1 MLRLPGCSASPE
13 FPYSL
18 TLCVFIQNF
27 GWPAFICWVWTK
39 HTVTPQAPHLPSFY
53 AQRILRGQINH
64 RTGFFQISTFKLP
77 RIFIKTFCAFKTLL
91 PTWRFARVGISGYE
105 FLDKIHLLD
114 SDSFYF
120 VAGYSW
126 IWISFCHSIADNFGF
141 RYKNFENPIQR
152 VPDWIQVSKI
162 VSVWSWIGY
171 NFQKSDPYDLGLDT
185 NSKCWICI
193 QWMWIQLFENVSVS
207 ICKIQ

>member
-64 RTGFFQISTFKLP
+64 RTVFFQISTFKLP

-126 IWISFCHSIADNFGF
+126 IWISFCHSIANNFGF
-141 RYKNFENPIQR
+141 RYKKFEKLYPKSSRLDISFKNRIR
-152 VPDWIQVSKI
+152 LILDWIQIQNVGSVS
-162 VSVWSWIGY
+162 SGCGY
-171 NFQKSDPYDLGLDT
+171 NFSKMYPYPYAKLRVWA
-185 NSKCWICI
+185 NA
-193 QWMWIQLFENVSVS
+193 
-207 ICKIQ
+207 